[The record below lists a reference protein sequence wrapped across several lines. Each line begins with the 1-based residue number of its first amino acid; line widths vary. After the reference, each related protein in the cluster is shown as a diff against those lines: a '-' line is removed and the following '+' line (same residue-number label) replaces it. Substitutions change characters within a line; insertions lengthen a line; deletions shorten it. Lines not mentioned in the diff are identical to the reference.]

1 MYWGTLAYTDAH
13 GEPRIMA
20 EPTFSKVAETP
31 PFDDD
36 LPRTLRRERENQSR
50 RAASTSTAANDG
62 QSAPV
67 LTLNSP
73 PEPVASIPSVGR
85 RPMRDDAMDHARST
99 VTRLE
104 IPFLHLMAFF
114 LKAVIAAIPAL
125 ILLLA
130 LLWLAGEALTA
141 TFPDLVKV
149 QVLIRMPN

>member
-1 MYWGTLAYTDAH
+1 MAYAAAH
-13 GEPRIMA
+13 GEPRIKA

-36 LPRTLRRERENQSR
+36 LPLTLRRERANQARQAESTATAKDGQAR
-50 RAASTSTAANDG
+50 PALTLDQSPERAASI
-62 QSAPV
+62 APKERWP
-67 LTLNSP
+67 T
-73 PEPVASIPSVGR
+73 GGYGT
-85 RPMRDDAMDHARST
+85 DDPRST

-104 IPFLHLMAFF
+104 IPFLHLMVFF

-125 ILLLA
+125 ILLLV

-141 TFPDLVKV
+141 TFPDLVKM

>member
-1 MYWGTLAYTDAH
+1 
-13 GEPRIMA
+13 
-20 EPTFSKVAETP
+20 
-31 PFDDD
+31 
-36 LPRTLRRERENQSR
+36 
-50 RAASTSTAANDG
+50 
-62 QSAPV
+62 
-67 LTLNSP
+67 
-73 PEPVASIPSVGR
+73 
-85 RPMRDDAMDHARST
+85 MRGDTTDHARST

-141 TFPDLVKV
+141 TFPELVKM